1 MNRTHKTIYTL
12 CISCAMAATSF
23 QSCNSN
29 SKDNHPPQPITPL
42 FEELET
48 LGQQDSLTREVMMAQ
63 NAKEYQALLS
73 FLGADSLSGNMLA
86 ALSES
91 RPVQVFTPDVRQ
103 KYPALDSLEMNLGYI
118 LGKSADEQLLIPERS
133 YAAVVWGR
141 PESMVFVNDVMLIA
155 LNHYLGAGYEGYS
168 ALPEYRR
175 MVKSPEFLPYD
186 LAESLVAT
194 SYPYTDN
201 KSTVMSHLLY
211 QGALAYAKTR
221 LVKDSKPEMAL
232 GYTPEQWQWLN
243 QNESRL
249 WQQLVK
255 DKYLYDTSE
264 LTSSKLFDPAPST
277 NILSANAP
285 GRAGRFLGYKIILS
299 YLNKHPETTLP
310 QLLSPEFYTNQNSLI
325 NAEYAP

>member
-1 MNRTHKTIYTL
+1 M
-12 CISCAMAATSF
+12 
-23 QSCNSN
+23 
-29 SKDNHPPQPITPL
+29 
-42 FEELET
+42 
-48 LGQQDSLTREVMMAQ
+48 TREALMAE

-103 KYPALDSLEMNLGYI
+103 KYPALDSLELNLGYI
-118 LGKSADEQLLIPERS
+118 LGQAAEENIIIPQRS

-155 LNHYLGAGYEGYS
+155 LNHYLGPQYEGYTS
-168 ALPEYRR
+168 LPEYRR
-175 MVKSPEFLPYD
+175 QVKAPEYLPYD

-194 SYPYTDN
+194 SYPFSDN
-201 KSTVMSHLLY
+201 KSTILSHLLY
-211 QGALAYAKTR
+211 QGALTYAKMR
-221 LVKDSKPEMAL
+221 LVKDSKPDMAL

-243 QNESRL
+243 ENESRL

-264 LTSSKLFDPAPST
+264 LTTSKLFDPAPST

-285 GRAGRFLGYKIILS
+285 GRAGRFLGYKIILA
-299 YLNKHPETTLP
+299 YINKHPETTVT
-310 QLLSPEFYTNQNSLI
+310 QLLSPEFYSNQNTLI
-325 NAEYAP
+325 SSEYAP